1 MFGEEEMRKT
11 ERISGEMAAEKNSEK
26 LALYVALIASILALF
41 LAIYHGWQLSAS
53 HHAGAVSAAP
63 PAGRSSGGGAGGGPG
78 GPGGPGGGR
87 GMRVFAPSPEYLQK
101 YEQYVNLWKQLY
113 PMLEEK
119 CKTGAISNFELIR
132 ARVRRDVAQLKL
144 MQLKG
149 GRRPSVPFS
158 EAYLTVKGEASA
170 LTEAD
175 LMYKAGMLPLDEVFK
190 LQLQLAEA
198 EFQLQE
204 AERFLDPQRVA
215 EAKEA
220 VKTYPA
226 PLTDAQME
234 KLLAAEQRS
243 RGGR

>member
-1 MFGEEEMRKT
+1 
-11 ERISGEMAAEKNSEK
+11 
-26 LALYVALIASILALF
+26 
-41 LAIYHGWQLSAS
+41 
-53 HHAGAVSAAP
+53 
-63 PAGRSSGGGAGGGPG
+63 
-78 GPGGPGGGR
+78 
-87 GMRVFAPSPEYLQK
+87 MRVFAPSPEYLQK

-170 LTEAD
+170 LAEAD

-226 PLTDAQME
+226 LLTDAQME
-234 KLLAAEQRS
+234 KIMSAGLNVTHVDSHQHMHMLPPVWNTRVRLRS
-243 RGGR
+243 PQQLDIPKQTVPTGVPSAPPSGPA